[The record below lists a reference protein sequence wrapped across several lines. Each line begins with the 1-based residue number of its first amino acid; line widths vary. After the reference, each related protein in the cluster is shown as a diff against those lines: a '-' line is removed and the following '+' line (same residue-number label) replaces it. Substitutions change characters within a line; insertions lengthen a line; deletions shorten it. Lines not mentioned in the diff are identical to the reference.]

1 MIKKPVTQERTKVLY
16 AMSKKEGLFLAEEIR
31 KAYIPINN
39 KVNKQQKKYKRIFS
53 SFCLVGGFITNHD
66 MQKLWRRYHSKTV
79 ARLGCTFGWICKMS
93 LFFRSRKIT

>member
-53 SFCLVGGFITNHD
+53 SFCLVGGSSLTMTCRSYGDAIIL
-66 MQKLWRRYHSKTV
+66 KL
-79 ARLGCTFGWICKMS
+79 
-93 LFFRSRKIT
+93 